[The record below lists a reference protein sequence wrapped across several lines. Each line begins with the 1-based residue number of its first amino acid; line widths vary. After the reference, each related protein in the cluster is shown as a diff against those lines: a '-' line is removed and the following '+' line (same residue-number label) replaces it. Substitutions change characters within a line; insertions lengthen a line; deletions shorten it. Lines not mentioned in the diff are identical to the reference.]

1 VECSSRKVKYSLA
14 HAFVRYHRGLA
25 RMPLY
30 WKPWLMSLLS
40 SNMIVPLFF
49 LSEHPEAWVVLGTA
63 LLTGATFIA
72 LTAHSGFS
80 RLLGL
85 GHLAWIPMV
94 IYLAGQVSQAQSG
107 SWFRFW
113 LITVIVL
120 DTGSLFL
127 DAANVV
133 RYWLGEREEM
143 VKGLSGEKP
152 IALDQQP

>member
-1 VECSSRKVKYSLA
+1 MECSSRKVKYSLA

-72 LTAHSGFS
+72 LTAYSGFS

>member
-1 VECSSRKVKYSLA
+1 
-14 HAFVRYHRGLA
+14 
-25 RMPLY
+25 
-30 WKPWLMSLLS
+30 
-40 SNMIVPLFF
+40 MIVPLFF

-63 LLTGATFIA
+63 LLTGATFIT
-72 LTAHSGFS
+72 LTAYSGFS

-94 IYLAGQVSQAQSG
+94 IYLVGQVDHAQSG
-107 SWFRFW
+107 SWFRLW

-120 DTGSLFL
+120 DTGSIFL

-143 VKGLSGEKP
+143 VEGLSGEKP
-152 IALDQQP
+152 FALDQQP

>member
-1 VECSSRKVKYSLA
+1 
-14 HAFVRYHRGLA
+14 
-25 RMPLY
+25 
-30 WKPWLMSLLS
+30 MSLLS

-49 LSEHPEAWVVLGTA
+49 LSEHPEAWVVLGMA

-72 LTAHSGFS
+72 LTAYSGFS